1 MYKIYREGNYIRVI
15 DVRTNELFNGAIK
28 EVFVDKSNVQKNE
41 YTISKVKDFN
51 ELEVVRIG
59 SILKQDNTTYSTS
72 EWETFYTENTGN
84 FNGGGTAPTIQEL
97 LDANNTSTTGIIINE
112 VDDVGVQG
120 NSENNTGGVFKT
132 TNGTHIARF
141 FHGLVERAYI
151 LSSGLFKVNR
161 LLVNT
166 NTDNGLDAIQANGT
180 MSALAGVLPN
190 QVVNKAQLDAT
201 IQNESRVYLSNDF
214 FAANNTE
221 FLNFVA
227 ISGGTLAGGTPT
239 VNNQGVIRIGSST
252 NPNSGYSIRIP
263 SNTVRIKG
271 NEIFTFIFNPLTF
284 TNTTSR
290 LGIHDSTSSAVPA
303 NGVFFRYSGDGLLAL
318 VTADNSIQ
326 TTSATIATLS
336 LNTWYKVR
344 FTVNANATSVLAELF
359 DASGVLIA
367 SLTQTTN
374 IPNNTRAVAVAMNV
388 TNSGTTATNLVDAD
402 FVSARLTLT
411 R

>member
-1 MYKIYREGNYIRVI
+1 MYKIYREGNYIRVV

-51 ELEVVRIG
+51 ELEVLRIG
-59 SILKQDNTTYSTS
+59 SILKQDNTAYSIT

-97 LDANNTSTTGIIINE
+97 LDANNISTTGIIINE

-141 FHGLVERAYI
+141 FHGLVERAYV
-151 LSSGLFKVNR
+151 LSSGLFKVNK

-201 IQNESRVYLSNDF
+201 IQNESNAYLSH
-214 FAANNTE
+214 E
-221 FLNFVA
+221 FLTINGTDFVTPTPLN
-227 ISGGTLAGGTPT
+227 GGTQTVVTPATNNNVGVMRFASSTSANSGFSYRSQGASFKLKGGGSLYR
-239 VNNQGVIRIGSST
+239 NNQSFSFYKH
-252 NPNSGYSIRIP
+252 NSQGR
-263 SNTVRIKG
+263 N
-271 NEIFTFIFNPLTF
+271 
-284 TNTTSR
+284 SR
-290 LGIHDSTSSAVPA
+290 
-303 NGVFFRYSGDGLLAL
+303 
-318 VTADNSIQ
+318 
-326 TTSATIATLS
+326 
-336 LNTWYKVR
+336 
-344 FTVNANATSVLAELF
+344 
-359 DASGVLIA
+359 
-367 SLTQTTN
+367 
-374 IPNNTRAVAVAMNV
+374 
-388 TNSGTTATNLVDAD
+388 
-402 FVSARLTLT
+402 
-411 R
+411 